1 MEIFLKFI
9 LNLNKF
15 VNALLVAITAV
26 ADVIAVIQFIKSKQK
41 TPIKVFVIIF
51 FTIVLLI
58 LAVAPFIKEVPNV
71 VGYSYKEAKNIILKA
86 GFIIDD
92 DDFSEEMIVSAQSP
106 EAGRVVL
113 FRKNIKLQCENNI
126 DETQTYL
133 VEAETLAASGDY
145 LGAYKI
151 LNGKLA
157 NSSNVEVIAKKT
169 EYIQNYKEVLFAEA
183 EKSYIESGYKAAVS
197 YLQENLSDYEDDEI
211 HEKIEYYESKRPINL
226 LAENTFIGD
235 KEKFLSD
242 YGEKVDSLGNTYLY
256 KLECGDITKQA
267 YYVCYALDG
276 KYTTL
281 NFDLALNAEYK
292 SSDTV
297 TTWIEIY
304 DENGNLLLETE
315 HLGAGSRPIE
325 ELLDITGVNELYIY
339 AWHTGSGEYGM
350 KYDFALTNGFWV
362 SK

>member
-1 MEIFLKFI
+1 METFLELI

-15 VNALLVAITAV
+15 VNALLVAIAAV
-26 ADVIAVIQFIKSKQK
+26 AEVIAVIQFIKSKEK
-41 TPIKVFVIIF
+41 KPIKVFVIIF
-51 FTIVLLI
+51 STIVLFI
-58 LAVAPFIKEVPNV
+58 LVVAPFIKRVPNV
-71 VGYSYKEAKNIILKA
+71 VGYSYKEAKNIILEA
-86 GFIIDD
+86 GFIIED

-106 EAGRVVL
+106 EAGRIVL
-113 FRKNIKLQCENNI
+113 DRRDIKLRCKSNT
-126 DETQTYL
+126 DEIETYL
-133 VEAETLAASGDY
+133 AEAEALAGAGDY
-145 LGAYKI
+145 IGAYKI
-151 LNGKLA
+151 LNEQLD
-157 NSSNVEVIAKKT
+157 NSSNEKVLTKKT
-169 EYIQNYKEVLFAEA
+169 EYIQKYKEILFAEA
-183 EKSYIESGYKAAVS
+183 EKRYIESGYKAAVS
-197 YLQENLSDYEDDEI
+197 YLQESLSDYEDDEI
-211 HEKIEYYESKRPINL
+211 HEKIKYYESKQPINL

-256 KLECGDITKQA
+256 KLECGDITKLA

-281 NFDLALNAEYK
+281 NFDLALNSEYK
-292 SSDTV
+292 SSDTI

-304 DENGNLLLETE
+304 DENENLLLETE

-325 ELLDITGVNELYIY
+325 KSLDITGVNELYIY

-350 KYDFALTNGFWV
+350 EYDFALTNGFWV

>member
-1 MEIFLKFI
+1 MEFI

-41 TPIKVFVIIF
+41 KPIKVFVIIF

-58 LAVAPFIKEVPNV
+58 LAVAPFIKKVPNV

-106 EAGRVVL
+106 KAGRVVL
-113 FRKNIKLQCENNI
+113 FRKNIKLQCKNNT
-126 DETQTYL
+126 DETQIYL

-157 NSSNVEVIAKKT
+157 NSRNAEVIAKKT

-183 EKSYIESGYKAAVS
+183 EKRYIESGYKAAVS
-197 YLQENLSDYEDDEI
+197 YLQESLSDYEDDEI

-315 HLGAGSRPIE
+315 HLGAGSRPIK